1 MASVMLVTSEM
12 AGRINMMCALAL
24 RLEATGHRAAVTSP
38 VDIGDRVLAQGV
50 RYIPLPAPLDSP
62 TTLPVGGDGGL
73 TARVIGFMRRL
84 QAVRSVGE
92 RRRRRVDAMQLGDF
106 TAMLTAESPD
116 LVAIDVELPAHI
128 MAACALPSPVVV
140 WTSMLALWKRR
151 GVPPLGS
158 GVMPGAGWRGS
169 RLGIEWTWLVFRAQK
184 WLRRQRLRIT
194 RLGEDQMSV
203 LRTVAADTG
212 FSLREQVDVNQW
224 LIPFTYRKLPTI
236 SFNARELEF
245 PHDPPPHCSYAG
257 PVLPGNGTRAH
268 PDVDQ
273 AETRRALQELFARRR
288 NGESQALVYCSF
300 GAWHKGDDR
309 AFLRRILD
317 AVGTHPEWDVVV
329 GLGGRLAPNALA
341 PAPPN
346 VHLFRWAPQLE
357 ILAEADCAIHHGG
370 ISTVN
375 ECITRRVPMVVYP
388 FDFMD
393 QPGNA
398 ARIAYHGIGEV
409 GDRDDDTTVG
419 IAERIERLVLDPA
432 VRERIGRLS
441 EAFAAYDNEDRA
453 VQTIE
458 RFLPE

>member
-1 MASVMLVTSEM
+1 MARVVLVTSEM
-12 AGRINMMCALAL
+12 AGRINMMCELAL
-24 RLEATGHRAAVTSP
+24 RLEAAGHDAAVTSP

-50 RYIPLPAPLDSP
+50 RYLPLPPALDTP
-62 TTLPVGGDGGL
+62 TTLPVGGDGNL
-73 TARVIGFMRRL
+73 LHRAIGFLRRL
-84 QAVRSVGE
+84 AEVRTVGE
-92 RRRRRVDAMQLGDF
+92 RRRSKVDAMQLDHF

-128 MAACALPSPVVV
+128 MAACAFPFPVVV
-140 WTSMLALWKRR
+140 WTSMLALWKRP

-158 GVMPGAGWRGS
+158 GVMPGAGWRGT
-169 RLGIEWTWLVFRAQK
+169 RLGIEWTWLVFRARK

-203 LRTVAADTG
+203 LRTVAADASFPLG
-212 FSLREQVDVNQW
+212 EEVDVNQW
-224 LIPFTYRKLPTI
+224 LIPFTYRTLPTI
-236 SFNARELEF
+236 SFNAQELEF
-245 PHDPPPHCSYAG
+245 PHDPPPHVSYAG
-257 PVLPGNGTRAH
+257 PVLPRDGARPH

-273 AETRRALQELFARRR
+273 AATRRTLDELFARRR
-288 NGESQALVYCSF
+288 SGRAQALVYCSF
-300 GAWHKGDDR
+300 GAWHQGDDR

-329 GLGGRLAPNALA
+329 GLGGRLDPETLA
-341 PAPPN
+341 PLPPN
-346 VHLFRWAPQLE
+346 VHPLRWAPQLE

-409 GDRDDDTTVG
+409 GDRDRDTAVA
-419 IAERIERLVLDPA
+419 IVARIERLVLDAA
-432 VRERIGRLS
+432 VRERLVGLS
-441 EAFAAYDNEDRA
+441 EAFAAYENEDRA
-453 VQTIE
+453 VKTIE
-458 RFLPE
+458 QFLAE